1 MIEYRDA
8 LDRLLGLIDYE
19 RVASSQGTRGK
30 GTRVRYDL
38 SRIGALLARLGD
50 PHLGLPTVH
59 VAGTKG
65 KGSTAA
71 MCASVLSSQGYR
83 TGLFTSPHLHTFR
96 ERIRLD
102 SSPVSEAEFAG
113 LVEGV
118 WPHLEWV
125 GENAGHGDVT
135 MFEALT
141 AMAFLHFR
149 ARADVQVVE
158 VGLGGRLDTTNLVDP
173 TVCAITS
180 LSLDHT
186 SVLGD
191 TIEAIAAEKA
201 GIIKDGATVVT
212 APQALGAM
220 AVIESACRE
229 RGARLIKAGEQVTWA
244 RDSHGSWGQG
254 LTVRGRLGEYRFTMP
269 LLGAHQLENA
279 AVAVAALESLREA
292 GIQVSPDALAR
303 GFAGVSWPC
312 RMEVLSSS
320 PLVMCDGAHNDD
332 SAARLRRSLGEYL
345 DFQRATLVVGVSE
358 DKNMAAIVRELAAI
372 VGTDPE
378 TPLRVIATR
387 SRHPRSRPA
396 EEVAGAFRQT
406 KAGLDVSAVEGVG
419 DAVAQAMA
427 ESKPGSLVLATGSL
441 FVAAEAREA
450 ILGIE
455 PELYPDLVRRR
466 DAAVGAKDLR

>member
-8 LDRLLGLIDYE
+8 LDRLLDLVDYE
-19 RVASSQGTRGK
+19 RVASSKR
-30 GTRVRYDL
+30 TRVRYDL
-38 SRIGALLARLGD
+38 SRIRALLSRLGD
-50 PHLGLPTVH
+50 PHLALPTVH

-71 MCASVLSSQGYR
+71 MCASVLSRQGYR

-96 ERIRLD
+96 ERISLD
-102 SSPVSEAEFAG
+102 SSPVSESELAG
-113 LVEGV
+113 LVEEV

-125 GENAGHGDVT
+125 GENAGHGSVT

-141 AMAFLHFR
+141 AMAFSYFK
-149 ARADVQVVE
+149 AQADVQVIE

-201 GIIKDGATVVT
+201 GIIKEGVTVVT
-212 APQALGAM
+212 APQTPGAM
-220 AVIESACRE
+220 ATIESVCR
-229 RGARLIKAGEQVTWA
+229 RQGARLIEVGEDVTWT

-254 LTVRGRLGEYRFTMP
+254 MTVRGRLGEYRFVIP

-279 AVAVAALESLREA
+279 ATAVGVLEALKEA
-292 GIQVSPDALAR
+292 GIPVSPEAVAR
-303 GFAGVSWPC
+303 GFRGVSWPC
-312 RMEVLSSS
+312 RMELLSSS

-332 SAARLRRSLGEYL
+332 SAARLRQSLGEYL
-345 DFQRATLVVGVSE
+345 DFGRVSLVVGVSQ
-358 DKNMAAIVRELAAI
+358 DKNMKAIVQELAAI
-372 VGTDPE
+372 GETGSG
-378 TPLRVIATR
+378 TPLRIIATR

-396 EEVAGAFRQT
+396 EDVAEAFRQVRGDL
-406 KAGLDVSAVEGVG
+406 AVSTVEGVG
-419 DAVAQAMA
+419 EAVFQAMTD
-427 ESKPGSLVLATGSL
+427 SQPDSLVLATGSL

-450 ILGIE
+450 IMGIE
-455 PELYPDLVRRR
+455 PELYPDLDRRR
-466 DAAVGAKDLR
+466 NAAVRVKGRR